1 MANNLTEQLFKT
13 DVRITGESVPR
24 FPLIE
29 PTPAELTNLFVKV
42 FEWPLQKQVDI
53 LEQVGRFVI
62 VDYLPHAGYDP
73 DVLLFLEDRPEAE
86 EFHKAIR
93 VYQDVRRLPVST
105 GPPQWMKMAEQAAK
119 DYLVPAFEKLEPEAD
134 ERMFVDDYV
143 QQIINLGLSIQDGIF
158 ERTWVPSFSQRYFG
172 HRGFRQEPLSPP
184 LIERRKKRLVGY
196 QSVKYVPAVYRGV
209 PTDKLQGYF
218 R

>member
-1 MANNLTEQLFKT
+1 MTNNLTEQLFKT
-13 DVRITGESVPR
+13 DVRVTGEW
-24 FPLIE
+24 F
-29 PTPAELTNLFVKV
+29 PTPLELTNLFVKV

-93 VYQDVRRLPVST
+93 VYQDVRRVPVSLD
-105 GPPQWMKMAEQAAK
+105 PPKWMKMAEQAARE
-119 DYLVPAFEKLEPEAD
+119 YLVPAFEKLEPDTD
-134 ERMFVDDYV
+134 ERMFVDRYV
-143 QQIINLGLSIQDGIF
+143 QQIINLGLSIRDGIF

-172 HRGFRQEPLSPP
+172 LQQEPLP
-184 LIERRKKRLVGY
+184 LPLVEKRKKRLVRY
-196 QSVKYVPAVYRGV
+196 HRVRYVPAVYRAV
-209 PTDKLQGYF
+209 PTDKLEGYF
-218 R
+218 RQY